1 MDQESRTE
9 SDCDAG
15 CGAMDGVTV
24 EFFGI
29 ARRRAGRTRIVV
41 CPGRES
47 IRLGDVL
54 LAAGSRLP
62 DLAGECL
69 DGSRPKEGYLANI
82 NACRF
87 TTDPDVMVEAGDH
100 VLLLSAD
107 AGG

>member
-1 MDQESRTE
+1 MDQEPRSE
-9 SDCDAG
+9 SDCDAK
-15 CGAMDGVTV
+15 DGVTV

-62 DLAGECL
+62 GLAGECL
-69 DGSRPKEGYLANI
+69 DGSRPKVGYLANI